1 MTQPLLDESVAGTAT
16 GTVGLIDVNVFT
28 SRWPF
33 RRVPLD
39 EPAKLATALE
49 SCGVTEAWVGSFDG
63 LLHRDIGAVNA
74 GTAEDCQRYGGGKW
88 RAVGCVNPKL
98 PDWQEDLR
106 RCHEV
111 HDMFAIRLHP
121 NYHAYKLSDPECLQ
135 LLSAAAG
142 RGLLVQIALSM
153 EDVRT
158 QHPLCPAPRTDHAP
172 LKIILQDIAE
182 LRVMIL
188 NMFHGARVESAAAI
202 ALPGRVWFDI
212 ATLEGVEGVAK
223 LVAVTSVDSVVLG
236 SLAPLFYPEAAHLK
250 LAESGLPDST
260 LQRIRVTNPTVAG
273 SQSLVR

>member
-1 MTQPLLDESVAGTAT
+1 MTQLLLDESVPDTAGA
-16 GTVGLIDVNVFT
+16 VGLIDVNVFT

-33 RRVPLD
+33 RRLPLD
-39 EPAKLATALE
+39 EPAKLAAALE
-49 SCGVTEAWVGSFDG
+49 SCGVTEPWVGSFDA
-63 LLHRDIGAVNA
+63 LLHRDMGAVNA
-74 GTAEDCQRYGGGKW
+74 GTAEDCQRFGGGKW

-111 HDMFAIRLHP
+111 HGMFAIRLHP

-135 LLSAAAG
+135 LLSAAAK

-172 LKIILQDIAE
+172 LKKILQDIPE

-188 NMFHGARVESAAAI
+188 NMFHGARVETAAAI
-202 ALPGRVWFDI
+202 ALAGRVWFDI

-223 LVAVTSVDSVVLG
+223 LVAATSADSVVVG
-236 SLAPLFYPEAAHLK
+236 SLAPLFYPEAAYLK

-260 LQRIRVTNPTVAG
+260 LQRIRVTSPAVAA
-273 SQSLVR
+273 SQSLVG